1 MSSRKI
7 RNYNSLK
14 RTKKKSVYRSKF
26 EDEVINKLK
35 KNAKKLNINWEYEP
49 FDIEFVIP
57 SKYLPDIVFAN
68 GMIVEIKG
76 LFTASDRRKHLLI
89 KEQHPEL
96 DIRFVFQNPNNKIHK
111 KSNTTYAEWCERH
124 GFKWAKKEIPLHWL
138 KEVVK

>member
-1 MSSRKI
+1 MSRKI

-35 KNAKKLNINWEYEP
+35 KNAKKLNISWEYEP

-96 DIRFVFQNPNNKIHK
+96 DIRFVFQNPNLKIHK

-138 KEVVK
+138 KEVIK

>member
-1 MSSRKI
+1 MSRKI

-35 KNAKKLNINWEYEP
+35 KNAKKLNISWEYEP

-138 KEVVK
+138 KEVIK